1 MTCYLREA
9 SDDAGE
15 TIRNFADEILEAL
28 LDNGE
33 ASDDLLNDYP
43 NGDSWH
49 HECHVDKA
57 YDLTDAA
64 AILDELGDFE
74 ETDTG
79 LWEGLGMKEAVSA
92 CAAYTYGNA
101 VYSEWR
107 EKIEK
112 IEKIN
117 EEATAIIDDY
127 DGRIAELEDDEES
140 EEDDPPADREAD
152 KAVLEEEKKEA
163 LRQLIAEVADT
174 AQAVAV
180 IEPARARIARLDRGE
195 PLAMVP
201 D

>member
-15 TIRNFADEILEAL
+15 TVRNYADEILEAL
-28 LDNGE
+28 LDSGE

-57 YDLTDAA
+57 YDLADAA
-64 AILDELGDFE
+64 AVLDELYDFE

-79 LWEGLGMKEAVSA
+79 LWEGLGTKEAVSA

-112 IEKIN
+112 IN

-127 DGRIAELEDDEES
+127 DGRIAGLEDDEES

-152 KAVLEEEKKEA
+152 KADLEEEKKDA
-163 LRQLIAEVADT
+163 LRQLIQDVADT
-174 AQAVAV
+174 
-180 IEPARARIARLDRGE
+180 P
-195 PLAMVP
+195 
-201 D
+201 